1 MLARIAGRIIETGGH
16 QFVDR
21 STHDPQ
27 SRVPWLAFCGWF
39 HARGKNCNARWLP
52 KTGAVWTE
60 AERKLWL
67 DLLSGSFKLIYKD
80 NDKQEANLRSSSEK
94 DEAAN

>member
-1 MLARIAGRIIETGGH
+1 MIR
-16 QFVDR
+16 
-21 STHDPQ
+21 DPE
-27 SRVPWLAFCGWF
+27 CHGWHF
-39 HARGKNCNARWLP
+39 ADGFMHAAKVVMRDGYRRPARWP
-52 KTGAVWTE
+52 E

-94 DEAAN
+94 DEAAT